1 MFEVYVAIAL
11 LLLIYIGYIG
21 HSLHTQFKILGEL
34 EKQFIEL
41 ENIQIPEI
49 PEDIEIRG

>member
-1 MFEVYVAIAL
+1 MLEVYAAIAL
-11 LLLIYIGYIG
+11 LLIIYIGYIG
-21 HSLHTQFKILGEL
+21 HTLHTQFKVLSEL

-49 PEDIEIRG
+49 PDDIEIRG